1 MRRESRCWYLPP
13 VAIALSALLPAQ
25 VQDLDSLE
33 ECTVGVACGKA
44 TPDNRPLLWKT
55 RDTNA
60 KNNEVVYFTDGKYK
74 YLALVNAGQDS
85 SAWAG
90 VNEKGFCI
98 MNSLSTDL
106 SRGQR
111 RGMGNGGFMKLA
123 LRTCAT
129 VAEFEAMLSRTA
141 DTGRRTRSN
150 FGVIDATGAAAVFE
164 TGATTH
170 QRFDANDPKVAPEG
184 FIVRSN
190 FAMSA
195 DNPRTRARSIER
207 YQRGN
212 SICKAA
218 VAKENLTAR
227 HLLRQFCRDLADS
240 DGEPLPVPL
249 ERQIGKAP
257 AGMLDNNK
265 CIARPSTRSAVVFH
279 GVRESE
285 HSDLTTFWVVLGEPI
300 FSIAVPCWVRTG
312 AVAPEL
318 DGKEHSPLCDTAI
331 ALTADGYVRRKR
343 EGRRSP
349 VSYLNTKELPKIWE
363 KTYPAEDEIFKAT
376 AEHLKT
382 WHNKLP
388 TPEKMLEFHQ
398 AMAKQAHAC
407 LKNLLLSRS
416 GVK

>member
-1 MRRESRCWYLPP
+1 MRREVHFWCLPP
-13 VAIALSALLPAQ
+13 VAIALSVLLPAQ
-25 VQDLDSLE
+25 VQDLDILE

-74 YLALVNAGQDS
+74 YLALVTAGQDS

-106 SRGQR
+106 PRGER
-111 RGMGNGGFMKLA
+111 RAMGNGGFMKLA

-129 VAEFEAMLSRTA
+129 VADLEAMLVRTA
-141 DTGRRTRSN
+141 ETGRRTRAN
-150 FGVIDATGAAAVFE
+150 FGVIDATGAAMVFE

-170 QRFDANDPKVAPEG
+170 KRFDASDPKVAPEG

-195 DNPRTRARSIER
+195 DNARTRARSIER

-240 DGEPLPVPL
+240 DGKPFSVPL
-249 ERQIGKAP
+249 EQVVGKAP

-279 GVRESE
+279 GVRAPE
-285 HSDLTTFWVVLGEPI
+285 HPDLTTFWVVLGEPI
-300 FSIAVPCWVRTG
+300 FSVAVPCWVRTG

-318 DGKEHSPLCDTAI
+318 DGEEHSPLCDAAI
-331 ALTADGYVRRKR
+331 SLTADGYITRRK

-349 VSYLNTKELPKIWE
+349 ARYLNTKELPKIWE
-363 KTYPAEDEIFKAT
+363 RTYPAEDEIFKAT

-382 WHNKLP
+382 WRNKLP
-388 TPEKMLEFHQ
+388 PPEKMLQFHQ
-398 AMAKQAHAC
+398 AMAKQAHTC
-407 LKNLLLSRS
+407 LKNLVTARS